1 MSALNYVIVAIAGV
15 SFVFQQAVN
24 SNLRVEISS
33 PWWAGFISYLG
44 GTIVMLLAA
53 LALRE
58 PLSFASI
65 RTTSAMSW
73 TGGIFGAIYIAIS
86 ILMLPKL
93 GAATVIAL
101 IVAGQ
106 MTGSIIFDHFG
117 LLGVPVHQ
125 VNPGRVLGALML
137 VAGVLLIRQ

>member
-1 MSALNYVIVAIAGV
+1 MNALNYLIVAIAGV

-33 PWWAGFISYLG
+33 PWWAGFVSYLG

-58 PLSFASI
+58 PLSLASVSA
-65 RTTSAMSW
+65 TSSMSW

-93 GAATVIAL
+93 GAATVLAL
-101 IVAGQ
+101 LVAGQ
-106 MTGSIIFDHFG
+106 MIGSIVFDHYG
-117 LLGVPVHQ
+117 LLGVPVHS
-125 VNPGRVLGALML
+125 VNLSRILGALLLM
-137 VAGVLLIRQ
+137 AGVLLIRR